1 MINSLYRLLQNIEL
15 STSPPQH
22 WDMQTSTPVTSIY
35 QRQEVIG
42 RGNFGVVYKGY
53 HKKTKQLVAIKVLNL
68 DTAED
73 DVKEVQHEIQL
84 LSQLKL
90 ADAENITRY
99 HGSYLHGSRLWII
112 MEYCAGGS
120 VRTLMKAGRIEER
133 HLSVI
138 TRELLIAIQYMH
150 KAGIIHRDIKAANI
164 LITQQGRVQL
174 CDFGVAAQL
183 VSSKTKRSTIVGT
196 PYWMAPEVIT
206 EGASYNVKAD
216 IWSLG
221 ITLYEIATGSPPLS
235 DQEAM
240 RAIFLIPRNKPARL
254 EGSQYSAALKEIVA
268 LCLDELPDERPSAE
282 ELSKTKFVRGSKG
295 IPTSTIKDLISRYM
309 HWREHNKSRDSMA
322 VYNRHSIGS
331 EEDIVDHSDD
341 FRWDFDTS
349 TAPDDARVEVHNG
362 QMDFRPEPTHAY
374 RDIGEMGTQVLL
386 QSTVSA
392 SEVLEQRYEQQ
403 QGLQQGQLH
412 DLTTATNTMT
422 VPQEEEEPHPLLE
435 LFVDE
440 NEPPA
445 PPAPPAHAPMPARP
459 ELSSSMSL
467 PTVPTQKTQMASMAP
482 TLNDL
487 REEGEPPGVPPMAMS
502 RRKTLGRGSKM
513 GASPEKDHPQPP
525 PLQHSHSFAQTQ
537 GQGQNLNQTTHSG
550 QAIHP
555 GLGGLPQVQ
564 QPPQLQ
570 QQLPPQIKQPPH
582 QIQHPQPPLMPQLH
596 QTMPPVPHT
605 QPPPSQMPPLP
616 QQQPPQ
622 QPLAPPPLMAQAP
635 PPPTPMHHSSASLAA
650 VAAAKSAINS
660 ANPSSG
666 ASLAAPH
673 QVYPKR
679 TPSPIRGSP
688 PPVKRPS
695 SPPPQFHRPSI
706 SSVSS
711 ISSAAASPSA
721 ASPVMSHKSSV
732 SSEDGGHASPPLIP
746 RSENPQLATRS
757 ASVPDVVMPRSDVNG
772 KSPAFNTEKPAKLR
786 NVNLQIKMPPAQ
798 APPMPD
804 AFMTPARKE
813 DYTPSLNVPS
823 QPSSRRPSR
832 AAQTQPP
839 VQSTLQFPPIPK
851 IDLSVLLDPA
861 PHADVT
867 RELEKL
873 LTSFGDA
880 LKVMEDG
887 FSSL

>member
-1 MINSLYRLLQNIEL
+1 MINSLYRLLQNTEL

-120 VRTLMKAGRIEER
+120 VRTLMKAGRIDER
-133 HLSVI
+133 HLSII

-221 ITLYEIATGSPPLS
+221 ITLFEIATGSPPLS

-282 ELSKTKFVRGSKG
+282 ELSKTKFVRSSKG

-322 VYNRHSIGS
+322 VYNRQSIGS

-349 TAPDDARVEVHNG
+349 TAPDEHARVEVHNG
-362 QMDFRPEPTHAY
+362 QVDFRPESTHAY

-403 QGLQQGQLH
+403 QSQLQHG
-412 DLTTATNTMT
+412 DMNTATNTMT
-422 VPQEEEEPHPLLE
+422 LPQEEEEPHPLLE

-445 PPAPPAHAPMPARP
+445 PSPARP

-467 PTVPTQKTQMASMAP
+467 PTVPTQKAQMASVAP

-537 GQGQNLNQTTHSG
+537 GQGQTLNQTTHSG
-550 QAIHP
+550 QPIHP
-555 GLGGLPQVQ
+555 GLGNLPQVQ
-564 QPPQLQ
+564 QQPPPQMQ
-570 QQLPPQIKQPPH
+570 PPMPQI
-582 QIQHPQPPLMPQLH
+582 H
-596 QTMPPVPHT
+596 QTIPPVPHT
-605 QPPPSQMPPLP
+605 QPPQMPPLP

-622 QPLAPPPLMAQAP
+622 QSLAPPPPMAQAP
-635 PPPTPMHHSSASLAA
+635 PPPAPMHHSPASLAA
-650 VAAAKSAINS
+650 VAAAKSAINA
-660 ANPSSG
+660 ANPASG
-666 ASLAAPH
+666 ATLAAPH

-679 TPSPIRGSP
+679 TPSPH
-688 PPVKRPS
+688 RPS
-695 SPPPQFHRPSI
+695 SPPSQFHRPSI

-711 ISSAAASPSA
+711 ISSAAVSPSAA

-732 SSEDGGHASPPLIP
+732 SSEDGGYASPPMIP

-757 ASVPDVVMPRSDVNG
+757 ASVPDVALSRSDING
-772 KSPAFNTEKPAKLR
+772 KSPGYNTEKPAKLR
-786 NVNLQIKMPPAQ
+786 NVNLQIKMPPTQ

-804 AFMTPARKE
+804 GYATPSRKE
-813 DYTPSLNVPS
+813 EFAPTLNIPS

-832 AAQTQPP
+832 AAQTQSPMQP
-839 VQSTLQFPPIPK
+839 TLQFPPIPK

-873 LTSFGDA
+873 LTSFEDA
-880 LKVMEDG
+880 LKVMEVG
-887 FSSL
+887 FSSI